1 MKSDALKNGIPLG
14 DKANYWIQSED
25 HSDKSYK
32 EYVQF
37 VKTHTLTKVDA
48 RKKITFENSET
59 IELFNTIFKSEDL
72 SSIDFNNPTSPMI
85 DELSKILDDEISNTK
100 FSKLKIS
107 QQSSYF
113 WNNLINQLV
122 IGLVRINHETI
133 LTKYNSNIWKFTDDN
148 YKNYGIEYN
157 NEINVYHRVRSI
169 TYF

>member
-1 MKSDALKNGIPLG
+1 
-14 DKANYWIQSED
+14 
-25 HSDKSYK
+25 
-32 EYVQF
+32 
-37 VKTHTLTKVDA
+37 
-48 RKKITFENSET
+48 
-59 IELFNTIFKSEDL
+59 
-72 SSIDFNNPTSPMI
+72 MI

-148 YKNYGIEYN
+148 YKNYGTK
-157 NEINVYHRVRSI
+157 V
-169 TYF
+169 